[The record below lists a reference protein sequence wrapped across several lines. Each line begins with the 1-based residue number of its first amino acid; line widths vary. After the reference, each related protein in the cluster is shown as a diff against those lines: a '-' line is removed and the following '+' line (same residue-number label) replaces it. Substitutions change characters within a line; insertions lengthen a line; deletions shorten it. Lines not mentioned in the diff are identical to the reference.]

1 MLDDVLPVDSTA
13 GIHLLSILF
22 LDLKVLL
29 HVDLQV
35 EHLLAFLLLDLELL
49 KHDLGMVTL
58 VLERMGQLHRHLS
71 FRLEVLGLRIGL
83 SDASPLDLVLELE
96 VLLINA
102 ALLRQRLLDL
112 RLGHLLL
119 VFEVLDPR
127 LGNRD
132 VDFDKVSLLPGLHRL
147 CNRLLGQVA
156 VVELASLHVL
166 SPAVREDLVVENVN
180 VFVKPVTL
188 FFHLI
193 DDLLLLGRCQL
204 VLTNVSVA
212 DQVVVVQSVV
222 RVGVRLLLRVEDR
235 ASVLLGVH
243 LALQTRNIK
252 GKGQLSAKQKVNES
266 LQ

>member
-1 MLDDVLPVDSTA
+1 
-13 GIHLLSILF
+13 
-22 LDLKVLL
+22 
-29 HVDLQV
+29 
-35 EHLLAFLLLDLELL
+35 
-49 KHDLGMVTL
+49 MVTL

-83 SDASPLDLVLELE
+83 GDASPLDLVLELE

-119 VFEVLDPR
+119 VLEILDPR

-132 VDFDKVSLLPGLHRL
+132 VNFDKVSLLPGLHRL
-147 CNRLLGQVA
+147 SNRLLGQVA
-156 VVELASLHVL
+156 IVELASLHVL
-166 SPAVREDLVVENVN
+166 GPAVCKDLVVENIN

-222 RVGVRLLLRVEDR
+222 RVSVRLLLRVENR

-243 LALQTRNIK
+243 LALQTRNIERT
-252 GKGQLSAKQKVNES
+252 GQSIGQTKW
-266 LQ
+266 

>member
-1 MLDDVLPVDSTA
+1 MLDDVFSVDSTA
-13 GIHLLSILF
+13 GLHLLGILF

-35 EHLLAFLLLDLELL
+35 EHLLAFLLLDLELF
-49 KHDLGMVTL
+49 KHDLGVVTL
-58 VLERMGQLHRHLS
+58 VLECMGQLHRHLS

-83 SDASPLDLVLELE
+83 GDAAPLDLVLEFK

-102 ALLRQRLLDL
+102 ALLSQRLLDL
-112 RLGHLLL
+112 RLRHLLL
-119 VFEVLDPR
+119 ILEVLDPR

-132 VDFDKVSLLPGLHRL
+132 VDFDQVSLLPGLHCL
-147 CNRLLGQVA
+147 CNRLLDQVA

-166 SPAVREDLVVENVN
+166 SPAIREDLVVENIN
-180 VFVKPVTL
+180 VFVKPVTD

-204 VLTNVSVA
+204 ALTNVSVA

-222 RVGVRLLLRVEDR
+222 LVSVRLLLRIEDR
-235 ASVLLGVH
+235 ASVRLGVH

-252 GKGQLSAKQKVNES
+252 GTGQSIGQS
-266 LQ
+266 

>member
-1 MLDDVLPVDSTA
+1 
-13 GIHLLSILF
+13 
-22 LDLKVLL
+22 
-29 HVDLQV
+29 
-35 EHLLAFLLLDLELL
+35 
-49 KHDLGMVTL
+49 MVTL

-83 SDASPLDLVLELE
+83 GDASPLDLVLELE

-102 ALLRQRLLDL
+102 SLLRQRLLDL

-119 VFEVLDPR
+119 VLEVLDPR

-132 VDFDKVSLLPGLHRL
+132 VNFDKVSLLPGLHRL
-147 CNRLLGQVA
+147 SNRLLGQVA
-156 VVELASLHVL
+156 IVELASLHVL
-166 SPAVREDLVVENVN
+166 GPAVCKDLVVENIN

-222 RVGVRLLLRVEDR
+222 RVSVRLLLRVENR

-243 LALQTRNIK
+243 LALQTRNIERT
-252 GKGQLSAKQKVNES
+252 GQSIGQTKW
-266 LQ
+266 

>member
-1 MLDDVLPVDSTA
+1 MLDDVLPIACTA
-13 GIHLLSILF
+13 GLHLLGVLF

-35 EHLLAFLLLDLELL
+35 EHLLAFLLLDLELF
-49 KHDLGMVTL
+49 KHDLSVVTL

-83 SDASPLDLVLELE
+83 GDAAPLDLVLEFK

-102 ALLRQRLLDL
+102 ALLSHRLLDL

-119 VFEVLDPR
+119 ILEVLDPR

-132 VDFDKVSLLPGLHRL
+132 VDFDEVGLLPGLHRL
-147 CNRLLGQVA
+147 SNRLLGQVA

-204 VLTNVSVA
+204 ALTNVSVA

-222 RVGVRLLLRVEDR
+222 LVSVRLLLRIEDR
-235 ASVLLGVH
+235 ASVRLGVH

-252 GKGQLSAKQKVNES
+252 GTGQSIGQS
-266 LQ
+266 

>member
-13 GIHLLSILF
+13 GFHLPSILF

-35 EHLLAFLLLDLELL
+35 KHLLAFLLLDLELL
-49 KHDLGMVTL
+49 KHNLGMVTL

-71 FRLEVLGLRIGL
+71 FCLEVLGLRIGFG
-83 SDASPLDLVLELE
+83 DATPLDLVLELE

-102 ALLRQRLLDL
+102 ALLSQRLLDL

-119 VFEVLDPR
+119 VLEVLDPR

-147 CNRLLGQVA
+147 CNCLLGQVA

-166 SPAVREDLVVENVN
+166 SPAVREDFLVENIN
-180 VFVKPVTL
+180 VFVKPITL
-188 FFHLI
+188 LFHLV

-204 VLTNVSVA
+204 VLTNVSIA

-222 RVGVRLLLRVEDR
+222 RVGIHLLLLVEDR

-252 GKGQLSAKQKVNES
+252 GTGQSIGRTKRK
-266 LQ
+266 

>member
-13 GIHLLSILF
+13 GFHLPSILF

-35 EHLLAFLLLDLELL
+35 KHLLAFLLLDLELL
-49 KHDLGMVTL
+49 KHNLGMVTL

-71 FRLEVLGLRIGL
+71 FRLEVLGLRIGFG
-83 SDASPLDLVLELE
+83 DATPLDLVLELE

-102 ALLRQRLLDL
+102 ALLSQRLLDL

-119 VFEVLDPR
+119 VLEVLDPR

-166 SPAVREDLVVENVN
+166 SPAVREDFLVENIN
-180 VFVKPVTL
+180 VFVKPITL
-188 FFHLI
+188 FFHLV

-204 VLTNVSVA
+204 VLTNVSIA

-222 RVGVRLLLRVEDR
+222 RVGIHFLLLVEDR

-252 GKGQLSAKQKVNES
+252 GTSQSIGRTKKK
-266 LQ
+266 